1 MNQLRFLPGDVQETV
16 FIVIDLKNTLFKLQ
30 DGTTPTPNTLTIKI
44 GEGNLTY
51 DETRNMEYILD
62 RGLLDEVREG
72 DEVPMDVSF
81 EFVWEYIKGD
91 SSSAGAPPSVEDVLK
106 NIGNASTWLSSD
118 SANPCRPFA
127 IDIVIE
133 NVPNCGAGAAGDQEI
148 ITLPDFRY
156 EGLSHDA
163 RAGQISVTGKCNA
176 VQASVVRSAQ
186 PST

>member
-1 MNQLRFLPGDVQETV
+1 MNTLHFLLGDAQETA
-16 FIVIDLKNTLFKLQ
+16 FIVIDLKNTLIKLQ
-30 DGTTPTPNTLTIKI
+30 DGTTPTANTLTIKI

-51 DETRNMEYILD
+51 DETRNMDYILD

-72 DEVPMDVSF
+72 DQAPVDVSF

-91 SSSAGAPPSVEDVLK
+91 PSSVGAPPSVEDVLK
-106 NIGNASTWLSSD
+106 NIGNAASWISSD

-127 IDIVIE
+127 IDILVE
-133 NVPNCGAGAAGDQEI
+133 NVPNCGSGAAGDQEI

-156 EGLSHDA
+156 EGLSHDLS
-163 RAGQISVTGKCNA
+163 AGQISVTGKCNVVA
-176 VQASVVRSAQ
+176 ASVVRSAQ